1 MCVHPNSKGRDQL
14 GQTLH
19 KLDFIDQT
27 QDTCDY
33 IDLTDN
39 DPWYSNKNDLLSLQL
54 NIRGLINKQED
65 LLGLINTIAG
75 KQKIDV
81 ITLQETWITQS
92 DIFQVNFP
100 GYKHYGIHRVGHKGG
115 GVSVLISKEL
125 TSHIKENLCLNK
137 AHIECCVVE
146 VQLPNESLYVGSV
159 YRPPNMDINKFCSD
173 FSALTNKLKKA
184 KADLIIGTDHNLDF
198 LKSDKH
204 SQTQNYLG
212 QILESEL
219 IPCIT
224 RPTRITK
231 SSATLIDN
239 ILISRQIYGNCK
251 CGIILSD
258 LSDHFPCIM
267 SWPDVIRNKKDFIT
281 ININRIDEKNYNSI
295 NTDLEI
301 DWDSYLCNATA
312 NESFQLFHNKLLETL
327 DQYVENKTVKLSYK
341 KVIKEPWLTKGI
353 IQANRKQLLLYKN
366 WLKDKDNIKYERYK
380 QYQKVLRKIKRNC
393 KMNYYQDQCEKYK
406 RDSKKLWQTINN
418 ICGRNRDTSCCI
430 SHLAIDGTNHY
441 DADSISNKFANHFAT
456 IGKKY
461 SESTPV
467 STKSIDLYLSK
478 IKANNKSI
486 FLTPCTVNEIKKI
499 ISALASKK
507 SSGYD
512 GISNVMI
519 KKLSPSISMP
529 LTIIFNKSLVEGIF
543 PDLMKTA
550 DVIPLHKGGNPHLL
564 DNYRPISLLLTL
576 SKILEKIVYVRMY
589 DFLDHTNQ
597 FYNSQYSF
605 RSKHSCEHAITELV
619 GNALKGKENKE
630 HTIAIFLDLSKAF
643 DTLEHTT
650 LLKKRDLY
658 GIRGICHKWFESY
671 LSNRVIRSKCTTSTE
686 TAHSDEINISFG
698 VPQGSCLGPLLFLI
712 FVNDLHL
719 NLEYSKCIL
728 FADNTTIYMSHQN
741 LNYLMWALEH
751 DLNILHDWF
760 NANKLTLNKKKSV
773 CIFFQGNNN
782 VNRPDFLSIE
792 NNKLHFVEYTKF
804 LGVWI
809 DDKLNWNTHLSK
821 LINTLHRNSHLLFR
835 SKRYLNCPAKKTL
848 YYAQIYSHISYGIG
862 IWGPMINCGWIRKLR
877 NIQVKCLHCIK
888 KNLDTDC
895 LSIRNIINLEK
906 CKFG

>member
-92 DIFQVNFP
+92 NIFQVNLP
-100 GYKHYGIHRVGHKGG
+100 GYKHYGIHRVGCKGG

-125 TSHIKENLCLNK
+125 TSRIKENLCLNK

-146 VQLPNESLYVGSV
+146 VQLPNKSLYVGSV
-159 YRPPNMDINKFCSD
+159 YRPPNTDINKFCSD
-173 FSALTNKLKKA
+173 FSALMNKLKKA

-204 SQTQNYLG
+204 SQTQNYLE

-406 RDSKKLWQTINN
+406 QDSKKLWRTINN

-430 SHLAIDGTNHY
+430 SHLTIDGTNHY

-467 STKSIDLYLSK
+467 STKSIDSYLSK

-576 SKILEKIVYVRMY
+576 SKILRENC
-589 DFLDHTNQ
+589 L
-597 FYNSQYSF
+597 
-605 RSKHSCEHAITELV
+605 CE
-619 GNALKGKENKE
+619 
-630 HTIAIFLDLSKAF
+630 
-643 DTLEHTT
+643 
-650 LLKKRDLY
+650 
-658 GIRGICHKWFESY
+658 
-671 LSNRVIRSKCTTSTE
+671 
-686 TAHSDEINISFG
+686 
-698 VPQGSCLGPLLFLI
+698 
-712 FVNDLHL
+712 
-719 NLEYSKCIL
+719 
-728 FADNTTIYMSHQN
+728 
-741 LNYLMWALEH
+741 
-751 DLNILHDWF
+751 
-760 NANKLTLNKKKSV
+760 
-773 CIFFQGNNN
+773 N
-782 VNRPDFLSIE
+782 V
-792 NNKLHFVEYTKF
+792 
-804 LGVWI
+804 
-809 DDKLNWNTHLSK
+809 
-821 LINTLHRNSHLLFR
+821 
-835 SKRYLNCPAKKTL
+835 
-848 YYAQIYSHISYGIG
+848 
-862 IWGPMINCGWIRKLR
+862 
-877 NIQVKCLHCIK
+877 
-888 KNLDTDC
+888 
-895 LSIRNIINLEK
+895 
-906 CKFG
+906 